1 MINGPRRSRIGSNP
15 TEIEASKVGKTRKTP
30 GFPGHRH
37 PLKTVLSRANRVG
50 MMYAPLAYSN
60 PHLFREG
67 LGYAPSFPPRGELEA
82 WYADR
87 ANKDAWP
94 VAKRLRVA
102 LFHYVFW
109 NDWVAAYADAQIKI
123 EDFDVATVA
132 ARAGL
137 KTPKSD
143 PAKRR
148 RRPPKTDA
156 NHHDLLPDLANVSW
170 ADVRAVSPF
179 VHDRASRLARAHGYD
194 V

>member
-1 MINGPRRSRIGSNP
+1 MW
-15 TEIEASKVGKTRKTP
+15 GK
-30 GFPGHRH
+30 
-37 PLKTVLSRANRVG
+37 LI
-50 MMYAPLAYSN
+50 LA
-60 PHLFREG
+60 
-67 LGYAPSFPPRGELEA
+67 AT
-82 WYADR
+82 
-87 ANKDAWP
+87 
-94 VAKRLRVA
+94 A
-102 LFHYVFW
+102 LA
-109 NDWVAAYADAQIKI
+109 VAADGAAKPAFLQACEDDGDAGCAAKLATAAAG
-123 EDFDVATVA
+123 DDVATVA

>member
-1 MINGPRRSRIGSNP
+1 MKRRQWRDPDATARFGLVLHQ
-15 TEIEASKVGKTRKTP
+15 T
-30 GFPGHRH
+30 RH

-60 PHLFREG
+60 PHLFRDA
-67 LGYAPSFPPRGELEA
+67 LRYAPSFPPEAELAA
-82 WYADR
+82 WRADR
-87 ANKDAWP
+87 ENEDGWP
-94 VAKRLRVA
+94 AAKRLRVA

-156 NHHDLLPDLANVSW
+156 NHHDLAPDLANVTW
-170 ADVRAVSPF
+170 ADIEAVSPF
-179 VHDRASRLARAHGYD
+179 VWARATALARSHGYD